1 MITRRPEETRRAGIE
16 LARDLGPGDV
26 VVLAGDLGAGKTVFT
41 SGIGA
46 GLGFHGPVTSPTFT
60 LVHEYAGRIPLLH
73 LDLYRLDSETEVL
86 GLGLDERL
94 ASSVLVI
101 EWGDKFP
108 NALPIATVVV
118 TITFGASSDER
129 EISVVHRDR
138 RAGRAVVSSAP
149 TAAARSAGAL
159 PLTPA
164 AARLPAGTTSRPAC
178 GGPETLVL
186 GMDTSTDHVSI
197 AIGTAGG
204 ELLASSVTLTDR
216 GHCEVL
222 VPRIADVLAEACL
235 GPSDLGAVAVGIGPG
250 WFTGLR
256 VGVVTAKTL
265 ARVLGVPLVA
275 FSSLEA
281 VAWPWRGDGRVV
293 VSVLDARRREVF
305 WGRFR
310 HGVRVDDDRVG
321 APTALRDQLSGDEL
335 LVGPGAAMAGGVE
348 SDVGGPIDPRALI
361 SLGIAVDIAAT
372 VPRYLRRTDAE
383 LAASA

>member
-1 MITRRPEETRRAGIE
+1 ME
-16 LARDLGPGDV
+16 LGRELGPGDV
-26 VVLAGDLGAGKTVFT
+26 IVLAGDLGAGKTVFT
-41 SGIGA
+41 SGLAA

-73 LDLYRLDSETEVL
+73 LDLYRLDTETEVL

-94 ASSVLVI
+94 ADSVLVI

-108 NALPIATVVV
+108 NALPPATVVV
-118 TITFGASSDER
+118 TITFGASGDER

-138 RAGRAVVSSAP
+138 RAGRAVVSSGP
-149 TAAARSAGAL
+149 TVAARSVRESRT
-159 PLTPA
+159 PPA
-164 AARLPAGTTSRPAC
+164 ATRSPAGTTARPAFVAND
-178 GGPETLVL
+178 GLVL
-186 GMDTSTDHVSI
+186 GVDTSTDHVVVALGS
-197 AIGTAGG
+197 GG
-204 ELLASSVTLTDR
+204 ELLASSTTLTDR
-216 GHCEVL
+216 THCEVL
-222 VPRIADVLAEACL
+222 VPRIQGVLREAGV
-235 GPSDLGAVAVGIGPG
+235 GPGDLDAVAVGIGPG

-281 VAWPWRGDGRVV
+281 VAWSWREDGRVV
-293 VSVLDARRREVF
+293 VPVVDARRREVF

-310 HGVRVDDDRVG
+310 HGVRVGDDRVG
-321 APTALRDQLSGDEL
+321 APDALREQLTGDEL
-335 LVGPGAAMAGGVE
+335 LVGSGVGLAGRGE
-348 SDVGGPIDPRALI
+348 PDVSGPIDPIALI
-361 SLGIAVDIAAT
+361 SLGTPADIAGT

>member
-1 MITRRPEETRRAGIE
+1 ME
-16 LARDLGPGDV
+16 LARELGPGDV
-26 VVLAGDLGAGKTVFT
+26 IVLAGDLGAGKTVFT
-41 SGIGA
+41 SGLAA
-46 GLGFHGPVTSPTFT
+46 GLAFDGPVTSPTFT

-94 ASSVLVI
+94 ADSVLVI

-108 NALPIATVVV
+108 NALPTATVVV
-118 TITFGASSDER
+118 TITFGASGDER
-129 EISVVHRDR
+129 HVDVARQS
-138 RAGRAVVSSAP
+138 GRAVVSSGP
-149 TAAARSAGAL
+149 TVAARSVRESHES
-159 PLTPA
+159 PA
-164 AARLPAGTTSRPAC
+164 ATRSPAGTTSRPAFVANE
-178 GGPETLVL
+178 GLVL
-186 GMDTSTDHVSI
+186 GLDTSTDHVCI
-197 AIGTAGG
+197 AVGSAG
-204 ELLASSVTLTDR
+204 ELLASSVTRTDR

-222 VPRIADVLAEACL
+222 VPRIQGVLREAGV
-235 GPSDLGAVAVGIGPG
+235 GPGDLDAVAVGIGPG

-281 VAWPWRGDGRVV
+281 VAWPWREDGRVV
-293 VSVLDARRREVF
+293 VPVLDARRREVF

-310 HGVRVDDDRVG
+310 HGVRVGDDRVG
-321 APTALRDQLSGDEL
+321 APDTLRAQLTDDEL
-335 LVGPGAAMAGGVE
+335 LVGPGVGMAGGVE
-348 SDVGGPIDPRALI
+348 PDVSGPIDPIALI
-361 SLGIAVDIAAT
+361 SLGTSADIAGT